1 MELQDLIDQQMQD
14 PLYMKMEL
22 EKYRLKLKD
31 LDSEMVFTQDQND
44 LLTQEVDQYKDAME
58 TQKQNLDFLNE
69 QNQMYMS

>member
-14 PLYMKMEL
+14 PLYMKMGL
-22 EKYRLKLKD
+22 EKLRLKLKD
-31 LDSEMVFTQDQND
+31 LVSQMAFTQDQNE
-44 LLTQEVDQYKDAME
+44 LLTQEVDQIKDALE